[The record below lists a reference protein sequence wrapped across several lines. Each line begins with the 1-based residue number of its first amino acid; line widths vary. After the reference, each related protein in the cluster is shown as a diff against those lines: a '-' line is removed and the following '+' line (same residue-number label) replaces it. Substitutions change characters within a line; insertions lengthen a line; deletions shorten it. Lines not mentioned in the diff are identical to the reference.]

1 MSDADSFIEEVT
13 EEVRRDRMFQLLK
26 KYGWIGALGVVLIV
40 GGAGLRE
47 YNKSKAR
54 DAAEDLGD
62 KITASMQAPD
72 AAARAG
78 ALGEISTES
87 AGGAAVVKM
96 LQAAA
101 LTESGD
107 NEGAVALLNAVAS
120 DGDVEVIYR
129 HTAAFKALA
138 LQADSLSAQDRM
150 LQYEALAAAGAPLR
164 LLAQEQMAL
173 IEISEGQPEAAITRL
188 TDLLQDAEL
197 TPDLRER
204 ASQVIVAL
212 GGSLEQGSP
221 AGG

>member
-26 KYGWIGALGVVLIV
+26 KYGWIGAVGVVLIV

-47 YNKSKAR
+47 YNKAR
-54 DAAEDLGD
+54 AQAAAEDLGD
-62 KITASMQAPD
+62 RITASLQAGD

-78 ALGEISTES
+78 ALAAIDTE
-87 AGGAAVVKM
+87 APGGAAVVRM
-96 LQAAA
+96 LQAGA
-101 LTESGD
+101 LAESGD
-107 NEGAVALLNAVAS
+107 SEGAVALLNAVAT
-120 DGDVEVIYR
+120 DGGLALIYR

-138 LQADSLSAQDRM
+138 LQAESLSAQDRM
-150 LQYEALAAAGAPLR
+150 LQYEALAAPGAPLR

-173 IEISEGQPEAAITRL
+173 IEVSEGKPEAAVERL
-188 TDLLQDAEL
+188 TALLQDAEV

-212 GGSLEQGSP
+212 GGSPDQGGP

>member
-47 YNKSKAR
+47 YNKAKAQA
-54 DAAEDLGD
+54 AAEELGD
-62 KITASMQAPD
+62 KITASMQAPE
-72 AAARAG
+72 AAARAE
-78 ALGEISTES
+78 ALGVIAAEG
-87 AGGAAVVKM
+87 AGGAAVVKL

-101 LTESGD
+101 LSESGD
-107 NEGAVALLNAVAS
+107 TEAAVALLNTVAT
-120 DGDVEVIYR
+120 DGGIEIIYR

-138 LQADSLSAQDRM
+138 LQAGSLSVQDRM

-164 LLAQEQMAL
+164 LLAEEQMAL

-188 TDLLQDAEL
+188 SGLLQDAEL

-204 ASQVIVAL
+204 AGQVIVAL
-212 GGSLEQGSP
+212 GGSLEQGAP